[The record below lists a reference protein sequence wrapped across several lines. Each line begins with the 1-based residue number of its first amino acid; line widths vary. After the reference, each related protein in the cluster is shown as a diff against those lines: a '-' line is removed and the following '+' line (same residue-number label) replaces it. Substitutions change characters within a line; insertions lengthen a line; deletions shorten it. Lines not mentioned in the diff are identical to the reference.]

1 MILWAYMKL
10 LQKNQMIYWILLKKS
25 EGFGLVTDI
34 YTWVSRPAQN
44 KKAMPIAN
52 AKSASSSAYYWN
64 HLWQGDIYLSP
75 AAVYCL
81 IFLTI
86 HFEIKVNFHFFHQ
99 GLCYLMKS
107 GVSLSIKDK

>member
-52 AKSASSSAYYWN
+52 AKSASSSAYYW
-64 HLWQGDIYLSP
+64 QGDIYLSP

-86 HFEIKVNFHFFHQ
+86 HFEIKFNFRFFTRAYAIWWETGVWISIQ
-99 GLCYLMKS
+99 GK
-107 GVSLSIKDK
+107 